1 MIAAVYKS
9 FVAKPRY
16 SGTGCHNKY
25 HMRDLIDLV
34 VTESVGLANRR
45 PGDRWQNAS
54 GDEIVFQ
61 DLKFYPEKG
70 AYADVQAHDAAF
82 DEVTKSIGHTPQTMT
97 WITKPTN
104 KDLAFALAHFKDAN
118 DPNRDHYIAKAFK
131 DINPIRSQNKFPND
145 LPGGFR
151 LQTKAAKKEASGYK
165 PTEVLTQLQNQT
177 PDSIFRQVQQRFGAD
192 SAEAQA
198 MALFMAANKF
208 PLAIP
213 LRGMNATAFSNY
225 FCEMLQPMALVMGKP
240 VKGNAA
246 EAERLFLGGQGF
258 RTCSISFGTGQ
269 NTGLS
274 DSTLTNPQGQQI
286 ILSSKAGSGA
296 FAAAS
301 NLKNKMDEVRNTAAG
316 QALLQK
322 YGQEVAMLDTIV
334 GKGYIAGP
342 LTLAQQFGILNADQ
356 AATIMSMRKVTD
368 AQQAMN
374 MLDDNLKALY
384 NSFRSRDASKTVPFF
399 HMLTAVA
406 RAVEDRVNT
415 ATNFSRAASDILN
428 QGALIQMYTVTRTQG
443 DNIVIEEFN
452 TVYPSQAV
460 TDVML
465 RSDKTYYST
474 GNKGNFTFEILKNNA
489 KSAASPQAQGPG
501 QAMME
506 AYGRARRR
514 RF

>member
-1 MIAAVYKS
+1 
-9 FVAKPRY
+9 
-16 SGTGCHNKY
+16 
-25 HMRDLIDLV
+25 MREFIDLL
-34 VTESVGLANRR
+34 ESVGLANRR
-45 PGDRWQNAS
+45 PGDRWKNAA
-54 GDEIVFQ
+54 GNEIVFQ
-61 DLKFYPEKG
+61 DLKFYPEQG
-70 AYADVQAHDAAF
+70 AYPDVAAREAAF
-82 DEVTKSIGHTPQTMT
+82 DEVTKSIGHTAQTMS
-97 WITKPTN
+97 WVSRPTKS
-104 KDLAFALAHFKDAN
+104 DLAFALAHFKDAN
-118 DPNRDHYIAKAFK
+118 DPQRDYYIAKAFK
-131 DINPIRSQNKFPND
+131 DIHPTRAQNKFPND

-151 LQTKAAKKEASGYK
+151 LQTKVAKKEASGYK

-177 PDSIFRQVQQRFGAD
+177 PDSILRQVQQRFGAD

-198 MALFMAANKF
+198 MTLFMEAKTF

-258 RTCSISFGTGQ
+258 TTCTISFGTGQ

-274 DSTLTNPQGQQI
+274 DSTLTNPKGQQI

-296 FAAAS
+296 TAAAS
-301 NLKNKMDEVRNTAAG
+301 NLKAKMDEVRNTPAG

-334 GKGYIAGP
+334 SRGYISGP
-342 LTLAQQFGILNADQ
+342 LDLAQQFGMLDQ
-356 AATIMSMRKVTD
+356 GQVATIRSMRSVTD
-368 AQQAMN
+368 AKTALSM
-374 MLDDNLKALY
+374 MDDRLAAIY
-384 NSFRSRDASKTVPFF
+384 RSFKSRDPSKTVPFF

-406 RAVEDRVNT
+406 RMVADHVNT
-415 ATNFSRAASDILN
+415 KTNFSRAASDILN

-474 GNKGNFTFEILKNNA
+474 GNKGNFTFEILKNQA
-489 KSAASPQAQGPG
+489 KSQESPQAQSP
-501 QAMME
+501 QAAMME
-506 AYGRARRR
+506 SYGRKFRRAR
-514 RF
+514 